1 MYGSSNLVRK
11 YEEQAINTMSSG
23 ELIVRLYDEVI
34 KNLKFASKLFGQG
47 NSKVACKCTGKCR
60 NILNYLIAILN
71 GKYKFS
77 ATLSRLYSYMAGQI
91 VITEATSDTSHI
103 DNIIPQ
109 LEELRSAWTEAEK
122 GLHEKGRPA
131 AQNAKPGVKQ

>member
-47 NSKVACKCTGKCR
+47 NSEAACKCTGKCR
-60 NILNYLIAILN
+60 N
-71 GKYKFS
+71 S
-77 ATLSRLYSYMAGQI
+77 
-91 VITEATSDTSHI
+91 
-103 DNIIPQ
+103 Q
-109 LEELRSAWTEAEK
+109 LPHSN
-122 GLHEKGRPA
+122 P
-131 AQNAKPGVKQ
+131 